1 MKAPLPPDFT
11 PPFWATKNF
20 RLLVGAG
27 VMGLA
32 VMAVM
37 VFQIGPA
44 LNQKVVK
51 EKKVDP
57 TAFVPKPAV
66 PGETREIK
74 YEGVLD
80 KVKDGTSIDDQ
91 EQPYQYVVRAL
102 SRMDA
107 SLLTKDAKTV
117 DYQYYSKM
125 PVEMRGET
133 VKITGLFLQSN
144 PIRVDAAPGG
154 VNFIHRTYLVSDV
167 SGGEGFVV
175 DLLEP
180 PGELPHRQLVTLD
193 AVFFKL
199 GSYEGKKGPV
209 QAPLFLGKGL
219 RTLKER
225 SASSPVSNLSG
236 GAILG
241 VAIGLMFTMIFLT
254 SRMFKKSPKPP
265 APRAPAISIET
276 LKT

>member
-20 RLLVGAG
+20 RLLLIVGI
-27 VMGLA
+27 MGLS

-44 LNQKVVK
+44 LNQKPVSQ
-51 EKKVDP
+51 KKADP
-57 TAFVPKPAV
+57 NAFVPKPAV
-66 PGETREIK
+66 PGEVREIK
-74 YEGVLD
+74 YEGVLE

-107 SLLTKDAKTV
+107 ALLAKDAKSV
-117 DYQYYSKM
+117 DYQYFSKM

-180 PGELPHRQLVTLD
+180 PGELPYRQVVTLD

-219 RTLKER
+219 RTLTER
-225 SASSPVSNLSG
+225 AGGSPVTNLSG
-236 GAILG
+236 GVILG
-241 VAIGLMFTMIFLT
+241 VAIGMMLLMLFLT
-254 SRMFKKSPKPP
+254 SRMFKKSSKPP
-265 APRAPAISIET
+265 APRTPAVSIET